1 MRMTLDEATRI
12 LLRGTTGCTAL
23 TVARATGLHHESVNA
38 YVQAKYRSTRDD
50 TLEKIYLFV
59 WRQLNAHLLIDAEPL
74 AAPRSP
80 VCDATTTE
88 PAPTTG

>member
-1 MRMTLDEATRI
+1 MTLDDATRI

-23 TVARATGLHHESVNA
+23 TVCRATGLHHESVNA

-59 WRQLNAHLLIDAEPL
+59 WRQLNAHLLIAEE
-74 AAPRSP
+74 
-80 VCDATTTE
+80 DTTVSVVPIQEEMTL
-88 PAPTTG
+88 